1 MRVVS
6 RQISR
11 SACLLRPQ
19 ARPNTIATRNV
30 LGLGASYSSMQR
42 ESSEGKN
49 VIVTGSSRGI
59 GRSIAL
65 RLAADGYNVCVND
78 VGANA
83 EGGAQVVCEIEALG
97 RKACFAVADVTRR
110 AEVVDMIQTCV
121 KELGPLNTMYVHDHK
136 RRR

>member
-1 MRVVS
+1 M
-6 RQISR
+6 
-11 SACLLRPQ
+11 A
-19 ARPNTIATRNV
+19 ARNV
-30 LGLGASYSSMQR
+30 VGLGAAYSSMQR

-83 EGGAQVVCEIEALG
+83 AGGEQVVREIEALG
-97 RKACFAVADVTRR
+97 RKACFAVADVTKR

-121 KELGPLNTMYVHDHK
+121 QELGPLNTM
-136 RRR
+136 